1 LAGAITPAIALGL
14 ASLVGWR
21 GVFVVFG
28 MLGIVWVFAWHQIF
42 RDEPSEHPD
51 VNEAE
56 AALIAAGREP
66 AQPSAHEGWPYWR
79 RLLGHR
85 NTWPLCFAY
94 VANSFAF
101 YFCITWLPTYLHEQ
115 HGIAGVRSVCS
126 RGCRCWSQF
135 WATSEAAR
143 SPIGPSHA
151 SGCALGEWESA
162 ASADGAAGLTM
173 LAATSATTP
182 LAAVG
187 LISLAV
193 GATMLTL
200 GATLGVCQE
209 IGGAHVGVVG
219 AAMNTVGQLGGIA
232 VSTPRDLAR
241 QNLWQL
247 ECTDRGHR
255 RLRAPRRRPVV
266 SSRSTRQ
273 GVRLNRRPFP
283 SPLRFQT

>member
-1 LAGAITPAIALGL
+1 
-14 ASLVGWR
+14 
-21 GVFVVFG
+21 VFVVFG
-28 MLGIVWVFAWHQIF
+28 LLGIIWVFAWHRIF

-56 AALIAAGREP
+56 AALIVAGREP
-66 AQPSAHEGWPYWR
+66 TQPSAHEGWPYWR
-79 RLLGHR
+79 RLIAHR

-115 HGIAGVRSVCS
+115 HGIAGGSLGLLSGLPLLVAVLGDLGGGALTDWAVARFGLRAGRVGVC
-126 RGCRCWSQF
+126 C
-135 WATSEAAR
+135 
-143 SPIGPSHA
+143 
-151 SGCALGEWESA
+151 LGY
-162 ASADGAAGLTM
+162 GAAGLTM

-200 GATLGVCQE
+200 GATWGVCQE

-232 VSTPRDLAR
+232 GPPLVTWLAKTYDNWNAPIVAIGAYALLGAALWCLVDPRAKVFD
-241 QNLWQL
+241 
-247 ECTDRGHR
+247 
-255 RLRAPRRRPVV
+255 
-266 SSRSTRQ
+266 
-273 GVRLNRRPFP
+273 
-283 SPLRFQT
+283 